1 MTHIHNQIL
10 PQDTQIGV
18 YEIKNATKIG
28 TFDITYRAWNHH
40 LKEHVEIQEYFPHEL
55 AVRTDDGLGVTEKS
69 VVEKESFKHGLEVF
83 LNQAEALVQIEH
95 PNAVTAENILQF
107 NGTAYLI
114 KPCREGVPLS
124 RLVQSSTSFSETE
137 IKFILTSIL
146 NALQL
151 IHDHQIVHCGI
162 QPETIWLSK
171 EGEPILV
178 DFAGARLTIAARTA
192 RVADELAI
200 GYAPAEQYEHADTP
214 GPATDFYA
222 LGATMYYCMTHHKP
236 AAAQT
241 RKMALSK
248 GEPDPLVPISELPG
262 ASFSSELAQTL
273 EWMLQLQYA
282 DRPQSTAEIL
292 ALLKSEQTDDRV
304 TPTASAPKPQDTAS
318 DHPGTQKY
326 IWAGTITGLVA
337 LIAVGLWLSESTSD
351 LFDNEPVSASETTT
365 DQSSALTVAQP
376 DQEVDPVE
384 ISGNEEQLEQLEN
397 DLITESPTA
406 AASLSVAQPEIVDT
420 ITIAPKSETSQQLS
434 VVDKSFSQ
442 PEESNIPEAAV
453 DKNLINKHLNAA
465 ENAIKHERLTTP
477 SSDNAYKHYQIVL
490 AIEPDNTQAL
500 AGLQRIVD
508 RYIQFIESTKSR
520 GNLDTTRLYL
530 QRAESVLPN
539 DPKLQSIR
547 QELAAAD

>member
-28 TFDITYRAWNHH
+28 SFDITYRAWNHH

-55 AVRTDDGLGVTEKS
+55 AIRTDDGLGVTEKS
-69 VVEKESFKHGLEVF
+69 VVEKESFKHGLKVF

-124 RLVQSSTSFSETE
+124 KLVQSPTSFSETE

-151 IHDHQIVHCGI
+151 IHDHKIVHSGI

-222 LGATMYYCMTHHKP
+222 LGATMYFCMTHRKP

-241 RKMALSK
+241 RKMALSE

-262 ASFSSELAQTL
+262 AAFSAELAQTL
-273 EWMLQLQYA
+273 KWMLQLQYA
-282 DRPQSTAEIL
+282 DRPQSAAEIL
-292 ALLKSEQTDDRV
+292 ALLKSEQADDRV
-304 TPTASAPKPQDTAS
+304 TPTASALEPQDTVS
-318 DHPGTQKY
+318 DHPATKKY
-326 IWAGTITGLVA
+326 IWAGTITGIVA

-351 LFDNEPVSASETTT
+351 LFDNEPVSASETAN
-365 DQSSALTVAQP
+365 QSSALTVAQP

-384 ISGNEEQLEQLEN
+384 VSGNEEQLEKLEN

-406 AASLSVAQPEIVDT
+406 ASLPTAQPELVDT
-420 ITIAPKSETSQQLS
+420 ITIAPQSKTSQQLTAI
-434 VVDKSFSQ
+434 DKSFSQ
-442 PEESNIPEAAV
+442 SEESDIPEAAV
-453 DKNLINKHLNAA
+453 DKNFINKHLNAA

-477 SSDNAYKHYQIVL
+477 SSDNAYQYYQMVL
-490 AIEPDNTQAL
+490 AMEPDNAQAL

-508 RYIQFIESTKSR
+508 RYIQFIESTKHR
-520 GNLDTTRLYL
+520 AELDTARLYL

-547 QELAAAD
+547 EELAARD